1 MEIWMDLKPSVVSWN
16 HVRHDQIH
24 LIAFE
29 VWEELIQRLSHGLE
43 FQALQA
49 ELVLI
54 HVVGPAK
61 SQ

>member
-1 MEIWMDLKPSVVSWN
+1 MDLKPLVVDWN
-16 HVRHDQIH
+16 HVRRDQIH

-49 ELVLI
+49 VRVLI
-54 HVVGPAK
+54 YVVDLAK
-61 SQ
+61 FQ